1 MPYPSRIDLRDSRA
15 QHLYSILPSSPP
27 LPFPLCVR
35 YIRYTRSFVSVS
47 SVFFFP
53 LLLLLLIYHARIP
66 RYPVTYLPPPSPRPI
81 RRIIFSHALERQTRT
96 SPTIL
101 LPPSPVASK
110 FHVLGIRIGIVVVAC
125 VNTRWR
131 EIKPLPRAK
140 KGGKGFGSGPWKRFV
155 AIRTED
161 ERSEPPAKGQTDFHL
176 WNPAGIRRVA
186 TANVNVCPPPPPPPP
201 SRSVEKSMATIL
213 FNEKRGATLVSTLG
227 LFFLFPPPPSL
238 AVSMPS
244 YPFQLCMN
252 ISRIARIPFERIGTR

>member
-1 MPYPSRIDLRDSRA
+1 MLHA
-15 QHLYSILPSSPP
+15 
-27 LPFPLCVR
+27 
-35 YIRYTRSFVSVS
+35 VSVANRFARLS
-47 SVFFFP
+47 CTAFIFYPPVFPSTPLSPLRALHSLHTLVCFRLLR
-53 LLLLLLIYHARIP
+53 LLLPPPPPPHIPRIP
-66 RYPVTYLPPPSPRPI
+66 RYPVTYPPSPRPI

-101 LPPSPVASK
+101 LPPSSVTSK

-131 EIKPLPRAK
+131 EIKPLPRAE

-186 TANVNVCPPPPPPPP
+186 TANVNVCPLPP
-201 SRSVEKSMATIL
+201 SS
-213 FNEKRGATLVSTLG
+213 
-227 LFFLFPPPPSL
+227 
-238 AVSMPS
+238 
-244 YPFQLCMN
+244 PFK
-252 ISRIARIPFERIGTR
+252 IGGKKYGDHTFQ

>member
-53 LLLLLLIYHARIP
+53 LLIYHARIP
-66 RYPVTYLPPPSPRPI
+66 RYPVTYPPSPRPI

-101 LPPSPVASK
+101 LPPSSVTSK

-131 EIKPLPRAK
+131 EIKPLPRAE

-186 TANVNVCPPPPPPPP
+186 TANVNVCPLPPPPLQDRRKKVWRPYFSMKSAARP
-201 SRSVEKSMATIL
+201 SSRPSA
-213 FNEKRGATLVSTLG
+213 
-227 LFFLFPPPPSL
+227 FFFSFPPPPSPV
-238 AVSMPS
+238 VSMPS